1 MPKQDM
7 TEKDKVLSANL
18 EFYRAFT
25 TRDVTAMDELWA
37 RERPVSCVH
46 PGWMALR
53 DREAVMLSW
62 RDILANPEAPRI
74 MCHDEDA
81 VLYGDLAIV
90 TCEEALDDNTLV
102 ATNIF
107 VREGGSWRLVH
118 HQAGPLLMRAGRGG
132 SGANR
137 LN

>member
-1 MPKQDM
+1 MSEKDT
-7 TEKDKVLSANL
+7 TEKDRVLSANL

-25 TRDVTAMDELWA
+25 LRDAGAMERLWA
-37 RERPVSCVH
+37 RRLPVSCIH

-53 DREAVMLSW
+53 DRGAVMISW

-107 VREGGSWRLVH
+107 VREDGAWRLVH
-118 HQAGPLLMRAGRGG
+118 HQAGPLLTRAGHGG
-132 SGANR
+132 RGANR